1 MRHRTF
7 RIHIACV
14 VLLAV
19 FSQAFSALAAPCG
32 SVGSHLSMTAPASMS
47 DMPETLDQTRDGIAS
62 DMGVDRDRDMA
73 GHDLGPQSIHQAN
86 HHLSMDHSGVDNAD
100 CCQDSLCAKAG
111 CAATVAALVD
121 DRGQPLISKSPTHYS
136 VYAVYLQGIEPSSPF
151 RPPISH

>member
-32 SVGSHLSMTAPASMS
+32 SVGSHLSMMAPASMS
-47 DMPETLDQTRDGIAS
+47 DMSDMHEALNQSPDDIAS
-62 DMGVDRDRDMA
+62 DMDRDKDKDKA
-73 GHDLGPQSIHQAN
+73 GHDMGHQSN
-86 HHLSMDHSGVDNAD
+86 HHLSMDHSSVDNAD

-136 VYAVYLQGIEPSSPF
+136 AYAVYLQGIEPSSPF